1 MSAGRRHG
9 HSKCWTLLAG
19 RSPPIALRQRRTIID
34 VALSEQLRRIAEM
47 IESHALFRGHA
58 KLGVRGEPDST
69 TILITLLACCRRN
82 CRKSKKGALDQRS
95 LIRFLCSKGESR
107 EFEGRSV
114 TPEDPLQRLKII
126 IGPHH
131 QGARQ
136 RALDV
141 IQACDR
147 LQ

>member
-1 MSAGRRHG
+1 MSAGRGHG
-9 HSKCWTLLAG
+9 HSKCWTLLTG
-19 RSPPIALRQRRTIID
+19 WSPPIALRQRRTIID

-82 CRKSKKGALDQRS
+82 CRNNKKRALDQRS
-95 LIRFLCSKGESR
+95 LIRVPSSKGKSR
-107 EFEGRSV
+107 DEFERRSV

-141 IQACDR
+141 V
-147 LQ
+147 